1 MKPERLGLR
10 IRKFREMKNLTFEE
24 LVERTGLAPEFLRS
38 VEEQDVYP
46 SLGPLLKISRA
57 LGLRLGTFLDDGASA
72 DPVVMRL
79 ADRHEDY
86 TAHAAS
92 KTPATMRYFSLG
104 RGKADRH
111 MEPFAMELLPA
122 PAGDRKLSSHEGE
135 EFLVVQSGQV
145 TVYYGKEAFLLNP
158 GDSIYYDSIVP
169 HWVGAAGDQKAE
181 IYAVLYMPQ

>member
-1 MKPERLGLR
+1 MKPERLGVR
-10 IRKFREMKNLTFEE
+10 IRKFREMKKLTFED

-57 LGLRLGTFLDDGASA
+57 LGLALTTFLDDETSA
-72 DPVVMRL
+72 DPIVMRL
-79 ADRHEDY
+79 ADRHEDF

-104 RGKADRH
+104 RGKADRR
-111 MEPFAMELLPA
+111 MEPLAIELLPA
-122 PAGDRKLSSHEGE
+122 AGEDRKLSSHEGE
-135 EFLVVQSGQV
+135 EFLIVQSGQV

-158 GDSIYYDSIVP
+158 GDTIYYNSVVP
-169 HWVGAAGDQKAE
+169 HWVGAAGGQKAE